1 MPPDASN
8 PELAHADVAG
18 WALGALDPADAEAFG
33 LHLAECAECQA
44 DVAGFDALARALN
57 SPAPAVEPPADLE
70 AMTLASVQ
78 HAIMTSGQRDQAKT
92 VQTAVMT
99 ATAAREAPRVASVQN
114 AVHEAKRAD
123 RLSHP
128 APARMSRW
136 WHWHWNFPALL
147 AAACGA
153 AAAVI
158 AMVVVQQAGQIGS
171 AAALAKFSMDAPGSP
186 ATGTVL
192 VYRGSNGYR
201 LDATFTHLPR
211 LKGGE
216 YYECWYLKS
225 ASDPGSE
232 AITAGS
238 FISGHDG
245 SGTFPMTSAANPRAY
260 KVMEIAIQHPGGPDT
275 PGDVI
280 LRGFAHPL

>member
-1 MPPDASN
+1 M
-8 PELAHADVAG
+8 
-18 WALGALDPADAEAFG
+18 
-33 LHLAECAECQA
+33 
-44 DVAGFDALARALN
+44 AGFDALTRALN

-147 AAACGA
+147 
-153 AAAVI
+153 
-158 AMVVVQQAGQIGS
+158 
-171 AAALAKFSMDAPGSP
+171 P
-186 ATGTVL
+186 
-192 VYRGSNGYR
+192 
-201 LDATFTHLPR
+201 
-211 LKGGE
+211 
-216 YYECWYLKS
+216 
-225 ASDPGSE
+225 
-232 AITAGS
+232 
-238 FISGHDG
+238 
-245 SGTFPMTSAANPRAY
+245 PRA
-260 KVMEIAIQHPGGPDT
+260 APP
-275 PGDVI
+275 P
-280 LRGFAHPL
+280 R